1 MKRAAAFILSL
12 TVIWLQML
20 ASAQT
25 LFAAP
30 PPPTTEACP
39 CCVAKKVCCCV
50 EESDAQSAPIPVAPA
65 AARAAVDF
73 TAVIPHR
80 VAWLLPLSLLTDVSA
95 SKVSFASSSAVPLF
109 RRDCALLI

>member
-12 TVIWLQML
+12 TVIWLQLM

-30 PPPTTEACP
+30 PPPTEACP

-50 EESDAQSAPIPVAPA
+50 EESDAQSVPLPVAPA
-65 AARAAVDF
+65 SARANIDF
-73 TAVIPHR
+73 TAVLPQW
-80 VAWLLPLSLLTDVSA
+80 VAWLLPVPAPAKATAARISPDL
-95 SKVSFASSSAVPLF
+95 SSAIPLF

>member
-25 LFAAP
+25 LFAP
-30 PPPTTEACP
+30 PSPPAEVCP

-50 EESDAQSAPIPVAPA
+50 EESEPQSAPLPVAPT
-65 AARAAVDF
+65 AARTTVDF
-73 TAVIPHR
+73 TAVLPHR
-80 VAWLLPLSLLTDVSA
+80 VAWLLPPPAPADASGAEISSA
-95 SKVSFASSSAVPLF
+95 SFSAVPLF